1 MKEWFSRLFDES
13 FLKFLAVGVLNTLLG
28 AAIMY
33 GLYNL
38 AGWGYWPATLANYIP
53 TSILSFLLNRSFT
66 FRDKEKG
73 WRPAV
78 RFGINIA
85 VCYALAYGVAQP
97 LVALIFAAAGT
108 TVRDNLSMLA
118 GMGLFTLL
126 NYFGQKFFT
135 FRQRNRD

>member
-1 MKEWFSRLFDES
+1 MKERFSRLFDGS

-53 TSILSFLLNRSFT
+53 TSVLSFLLNRSFT
-66 FRDKEKG
+66 FRDRETG

-78 RFGINIA
+78 RFGVNIA
-85 VCYALAYGVAQP
+85 VCYALAYGVAKP
-97 LVALIFAAAGT
+97 LAALVFAAAGEK
-108 TVRDNLSMLA
+108 VQGNLSMLA

-135 FRQRNRD
+135 FRHRETD

>member
-1 MKEWFSRLFDES
+1 MNKGFSQLFDKS

-38 AGWGYWPATLANYIP
+38 AGWSYWPATLANYIP
-53 TSILSFLLNRSFT
+53 TSVLSFLLNRSFT
-66 FRDKEKG
+66 FRDKERG
-73 WRPAV
+73 WRPAA
-78 RFGINIA
+78 RFGVNIA

-97 LVALIFAAAGT
+97 LVSLVFSAAGE
-108 TVRDNLSMLA
+108 RLQGNLSMLA
-118 GMGLFTLL
+118 GMGFFTLL

-135 FRQRNRD
+135 FRHKDDA